1 MDARGCG
8 ACSVCCTVL
17 RVDELAKLGGV
28 TCLHQRAEGGC
39 AIHPRRPAICRA
51 YACLWLRGSL
61 DDVDRPD
68 RLGAVLDL
76 ASRGG
81 LPELVIHEA
90 APGAFDGVARLRE
103 IAEAY
108 RASMPVRMHEYGEAL
123 DPDRRFRVLLPGGEE
138 QRVAGERVELWREGA
153 ALPSAARGS
162 SAFAARRRWR
172 RPAAAAPARAAQL
185 NSVEVAQVAG
195 SNVPGSRAQAAAEG
209 FVEWG
214 RARPRRR

>member
-1 MDARGCG
+1 MRAAGYHPGTLLPFDSNAGMDARACG

-28 TCLHQRAEGGC
+28 ACLHQRAEGGC
-39 AIHPRRPAICRA
+39 TIHPRRPAICRV
-51 YACLWLRGSL
+51 YACLWLRGRL
-61 DDVDRPD
+61 DDADRPD

-90 APGAFDGVARLRE
+90 APGAFDGSARLRE

-108 RASMPVRMHEYGEAL
+108 RGSMPVRMHEYGEAL

-138 QRVAGERVELWREGA
+138 QRVAGERVELWRDGA
-153 ALPSAARGS
+153 RIAERRLPWLERLLRRGALA
-162 SAFAARRRWR
+162 WR
-172 RPAAAAPARAAQL
+172 RLRLRRHRRGPRPA
-185 NSVEVAQVAG
+185 
-195 SNVPGSRAQAAAEG
+195 
-209 FVEWG
+209 
-214 RARPRRR
+214 